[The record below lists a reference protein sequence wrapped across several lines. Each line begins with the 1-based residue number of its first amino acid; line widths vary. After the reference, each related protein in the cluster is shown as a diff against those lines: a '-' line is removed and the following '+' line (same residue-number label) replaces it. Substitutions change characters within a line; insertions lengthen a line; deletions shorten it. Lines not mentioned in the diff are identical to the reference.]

1 MKLTK
6 EERQTLVNAFAALP
20 TGNICDAMDELGM
33 QRGAVLGLQPL
44 SATQKRAVGFAV
56 TLQQMRRRPPQD
68 GRGLGKHG
76 VVVDEIAQPG
86 DIIVIEA
93 SQITNASTLGGLQ
106 ALRASVRGI
115 AGLVVNGYIRD
126 AREISKLD
134 LPVYSAGSLPVR
146 SVQDVETT
154 GINVPVSVG
163 EVQIQAGDLI
173 VMDDSGVV
181 VIPIDCAEEVLS
193 HAVAIAK
200 REEKM
205 AEMVRQG
212 QSLATAFA
220 IPKTPAVR

>member
-1 MKLTK
+1 MTT
-6 EERQTLVNAFAALP
+6 EEREILANALAAFP

-44 SATQKRAVGFAV
+44 CATQKRAVGFAV
-56 TLQQMRRRPPQD
+56 TIQQMRRRPPQD

-76 VVVDEIAQPG
+76 MVVDEIAQPG
-86 DIIVIEA
+86 DIVVIEA

-126 AREISKLD
+126 AREISKLG

-163 EVQIQAGDLI
+163 EVQIHAGDVI

-181 VIPIDCAEEVLS
+181 VIPVDRAEEVLA
-193 HAVAIAK
+193 HAAAIAK
-200 REEKM
+200 REEQM
-205 AEMVRQG
+205 AEMIKQG
-212 QSLATAFA
+212 HSLSTAFA
-220 IPKTPAVR
+220 IPKPSKTK

>member
-1 MKLTK
+1 MTK
-6 EERQTLVNAFAALP
+6 EERQSLANALEAFP

-44 SATQKRAVGFAV
+44 SVTQKRAVGFAV
-56 TLQQMRRRPPQD
+56 TVQQMRRRPPQD

-126 AREISKLD
+126 AREIAKLG

-163 EVQIQAGDLI
+163 EVQIHAGDVI

-181 VIPIDCAEEVLS
+181 VIPVERAEEVLA
-193 HAVAIAK
+193 HAAAIAK
-200 REEKM
+200 REEQIAKM
-205 AEMVRQG
+205 IRQG
-212 QSLATAFA
+212 QSLSTAFA
-220 IPKTPAVR
+220 IPKPSATK